1 MVNYCNTLYFLIFLP
16 IVVLIYNVTPKKH
29 RPKIL
34 LLASYIFFFSISGKL
49 IVYLIF
55 STLSIHHFGL
65 WFESVKNE
73 RDEILKDAK
82 KEDKKEIKL
91 AYKKKE
97 KRIII
102 LAILIHLGILVF
114 LKYTKF
120 FGININNLLAQLKVN
135 YQIPIPKL
143 FIPIGIS
150 FYTLEAI
157 SYIVDVAREKIKPE
171 KNLLSLALYLSFF
184 PKTVEGPISRYEDLR
199 DSLNACEKT
208 TYKSL
213 CFGAQ
218 RILYGLIKK
227 VVVADRLNILV
238 KSIFSMSE
246 FSNGGIVALG
256 MIAYTI
262 QLYMDFSGTMDV
274 VIGSG
279 EIFNINLKENFR
291 QPFFSKNISEFWSRW
306 HITLGTW
313 FKDYIFYPVSLSKPM
328 KNLTTTLRRHLGN
341 HFGPLVAG
349 SVALFL
355 VWLANGLWHGAAW
368 TFVFFGMYHF
378 FFIIMGNIT
387 EPLVKK
393 FYNVTHI
400 NRDNFIVKIIR
411 IIKTTVIVLVGEL
424 FFRAD
429 RFKTALLMFNA
440 LITKFDFKV
449 LTKGDIFSLG
459 IDKLDY
465 TIVIITL
472 LFVFIISILKEKNI
486 NIRESLSTKSKPIRW
501 LIFYILIFYLIIFGA
516 YGMNYTP
523 VDPMYAGF

>member
-16 IVVLIYNVTPKKH
+16 IVILIYNITPKKH

-49 IVYLIF
+49 IIFLIF
-55 STLSIHHFGL
+55 SSLSIHHFGL
-65 WFESVKNE
+65 WLESIKSE
-73 RDEILKDAK
+73 KDEILKNVQ
-82 KEDKKEIKL
+82 KEDKKEIKIT
-91 AYKKKE
+91 YKKKE

-102 LAILIHLGILVF
+102 LAILIHLGLLVF

-135 YQIPIPKL
+135 YQIPLPKL
-143 FIPIGIS
+143 LIPIGIS

-157 SYIVDVAREKIKPE
+157 SYIIDVAREKIKPE
-171 KNLLSLALYLSFF
+171 KNLMSLALYLSFF
-184 PKTVEGPISRYEDLR
+184 PKTVEGPISRYEDLKE
-199 DSLNACEKT
+199 SLNAGEKT

-256 MIAYTI
+256 TIAYTI

-274 VIGSG
+274 VIGSA
-279 EIFNINLKENFR
+279 EIFNIRLKENFR
-291 QPFFSKNISEFWSRW
+291 QPFFSKSISEFWSRW

-328 KNLTTTLRRHLGN
+328 KKLTTILMRHLGN
-341 HFGPLVAG
+341 HFGPLIAG

-378 FFIIMGNIT
+378 FFIIIANIT
-387 EPLVKK
+387 EPLVNK
-393 FYNVTHI
+393 FYCVTHI
-400 NRDNFIVKIIR
+400 NRENVIVKTIR
-411 IIKTTVIVLVGEL
+411 IIKTTIIVLIGEL

-429 RFKTALLMFNA
+429 RFKTALAMFNA
-440 LITKFDFKV
+440 LITKFDFRVIMSK
-449 LTKGDIFSLG
+449 DIFNFG
-459 IDKLDY
+459 IDKLDFI
-465 TIVIITL
+465 IVIITL
-472 LFVFIISILKEKNI
+472 VFVFVISILKEKNI
-486 NIRESLSTKSKPIRW
+486 NIRKTLSTWQKPLRW

-523 VDPMYAGF
+523 VDPMYANF